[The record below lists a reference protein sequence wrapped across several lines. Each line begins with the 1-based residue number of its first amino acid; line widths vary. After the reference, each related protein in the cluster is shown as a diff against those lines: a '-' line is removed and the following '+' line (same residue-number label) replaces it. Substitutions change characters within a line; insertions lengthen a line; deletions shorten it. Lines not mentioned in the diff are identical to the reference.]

1 MYINNDVKPTYP
13 FTPQKTSA
21 IAFMKAQ
28 KGKIMHIHYPDVS
41 KDPEIK
47 KINILKKVADIVT
60 TPENCTN
67 REGLIHLNWPELPTS
82 KTHNHIRK
90 FTELKSKLLDC
101 SDVHNDLLFNNYGT
115 ISIYLSRFNRYYI
128 VVTRK
133 S

>member
-47 KINILKKVADIVT
+47 KINILKKVGDIVT
-60 TPENCTN
+60 TPENWSN
-67 REGLIHLNWPELPTS
+67 REGLIQLNWPELPTS
-82 KTHNHIRK
+82 KTYKHIHK
-90 FTELKSKLLDC
+90 ANELANKIFDC
-101 SDVHNDLLFNNYGT
+101 SDVHND
-115 ISIYLSRFNRYYI
+115 
-128 VVTRK
+128 
-133 S
+133 